1 MTPSIDVIRTVTH
14 PLVRSIYMKKD
25 YHLDRDADNILV
37 IETNFE
43 QQTNGNDTDN
53 FDSYL
58 VDLLI
63 DLQDLK
69 DQAEKEI
76 GAVDRVD
83 IRRH

>member
-1 MTPSIDVIRTVTH
+1 MMTPSVDVIKSVTH

-25 YHLDRDADNILV
+25 YSRDHDHADNILV
-37 IETNFE
+37 IETNFA
-43 QQTNGNDTDN
+43 QQSDTHED
-53 FDSYL
+53 FDTYL

-69 DQAEKEI
+69 NQAEKEI
-76 GAVDRVD
+76 GLVDRVD

>member
-1 MTPSIDVIRTVTH
+1 MTPSVDMIKTVTH
-14 PLVRSIYMKKD
+14 PLVRSIYMKKG
-25 YHLDRDADNILV
+25 YSQQRHSENILV

-43 QQTNGNDTDN
+43 QQQDGPDHEN

-69 DQAEKEI
+69 NQAEKEI
-76 GAVDRVD
+76 GVVDRVD
-83 IRRH
+83 IRQH

>member
-1 MTPSIDVIRTVTH
+1 MTPSIDVIKTITH

-37 IETNFE
+37 IETNFG
-43 QQTNGNDTDN
+43 QQTTGNDTDN

>member
-1 MTPSIDVIRTVTH
+1 MSPTVDVIKTVTH

-25 YHLDRDADNILV
+25 FSRYHRHADSILV
-37 IETNFE
+37 IETNFA
-43 QQTNGNDTDN
+43 QQNDQHDD

-69 DQAEKEI
+69 NQAEKEI
-76 GAVDRVD
+76 GLVDRVD

>member
-1 MTPSIDVIRTVTH
+1 MTTPSVDVIRTVTH

-25 YHLDRDADNILV
+25 YSRDRHHADNILV
-37 IETNFE
+37 IETNFT
-43 QQTNGNDTDN
+43 QQQDDHED

-69 DQAEKEI
+69 NQAEKEI
-76 GAVDRVD
+76 GLVDRVD

>member
-1 MTPSIDVIRTVTH
+1 MTPSIDVVKTVTH
-14 PLVRSIYMKKD
+14 PLIRSMYMKKD
-25 YHLDRDADNILV
+25 YHHDNRHPESILV

-43 QQTNGNDTDN
+43 QQSPGDHEH

-63 DLQDLK
+63 DLQELK
-69 DQAEKEI
+69 DQAEREI

-83 IRRH
+83 IRPH

>member
-25 YHLDRDADNILV
+25 YHHDRNAENILV
-37 IETNFE
+37 IETNFA
-43 QQTNGNDTDN
+43 QQEADSDHET

>member
-1 MTPSIDVIRTVTH
+1 MTTASVDVIRTVTH

-25 YHLDRDADNILV
+25 FSRDRRHADNILV
-37 IETNFE
+37 IETNFT
-43 QQTNGNDTDN
+43 QQQDDHED

-69 DQAEKEI
+69 NQAEKEI
-76 GAVDRVD
+76 GLVDRVD